1 MTESVSQE
9 QIAKFV
15 EKFLENKD
23 IYRNYGEEVSN
34 QVQDRAQEKGFHVEA
49 SSRVKTSG
57 SLKEKISRKN
67 YSNPEEVE
75 DLVGVRVICV
85 FSDDVDEV
93 EKIIREDFDVLKMED
108 KKDEL
113 KSDRMG
119 YQSRHFIVTTRQ
131 TPSQWSR
138 FKKFEGL
145 KCEIQVRT
153 ALEHAWAIASHDMLY
168 KAEDEF
174 PRKIKRKLNL
184 ASSTIELVQDVIDSI
199 ATMKERYASQ
209 LTEFVQE
216 HNKELF
222 LLELNRET
230 FEAYLKWKF
239 PDMEMSRKVNDRIIS
254 SARYAQVDKIKDV
267 DQIYERAKNSV
278 ERYEKENPEVFKS
291 SSDYISKALIF
302 DQPEFRRAHGCAPET
317 RLAAERYSKG
327 EL

>member
-1 MTESVSQE
+1 M
-9 QIAKFV
+9 
-15 EKFLENKD
+15 
-23 IYRNYGEEVSN
+23 
-34 QVQDRAQEKGFHVEA
+34 
-49 SSRVKTSG
+49 
-57 SLKEKISRKN
+57 
-67 YSNPEEVE
+67 
-75 DLVGVRVICV
+75 
-85 FSDDVDEV
+85 
-93 EKIIREDFDVLKMED
+93 
-108 KKDEL
+108 
-113 KSDRMG
+113 
-119 YQSRHFIVTTRQ
+119 
-131 TPSQWSR
+131 
-138 FKKFEGL
+138 
-145 KCEIQVRT
+145 RT

-216 HNKELF
+216 HNEELF

-239 PDMEMSRKVNDRIIS
+239 PDMGISRKVNDRIIS

-267 DQIYERAKNSV
+267 DQIYERAKESV

-302 DQPEFRRAHGCAPET
+302 DQPEFRRVHGCAPET